1 VANIDDG
8 ARSDLLI
15 WDQLSNTL
23 VVHRGLNGTVAP
35 AAGLRAHRDLRGP
48 VYVGDVNGDG
58 VNELV
63 SVDMDG
69 NIVHTTDT
77 IDFSDDADE
86 GGDTGS
92 VPFDG

>member
-1 VANIDDG
+1 
-8 ARSDLLI
+8 
-15 WDQLSNTL
+15 
-23 VVHRGLNGTVAP
+23 
-35 AAGLRAHRDLRGP
+35 
-48 VYVGDVNGDG
+48 VGDVNGDG